1 MLSSSKQLNRC
12 IIPATFNLGCVFVF
26 FFFRMMSVIIMVGFL
41 FTICIVLLN
50 MLIGQV
56 SDTFQ
61 KFQQDEQREYE
72 VNRASIVMRME
83 QTSLCFCKVIYFIVK
98 LKKSLIFHKDKS
110 VYLPQRTNFK
120 MSQIWYPL
128 FAMFK
133 IVLDSLCY
141 FLNT

>member
-1 MLSSSKQLNRC
+1 MATVVFSTNIWQKKFTTLCSSCFQETINMLSSSKQLNRC

-26 FFFRMMSVIIMVGFL
+26 FFFRMMSVIIVVGFL

-83 QTSLCFCKVIYFIVK
+83 QTSLCFCKVIY
-98 LKKSLIFHKDKS
+98 SL
-110 VYLPQRTNFK
+110 
-120 MSQIWYPL
+120 
-128 FAMFK
+128 
-133 IVLDSLCY
+133 
-141 FLNT
+141 

>member
-26 FFFRMMSVIIMVGFL
+26 FFFQNDECDNNGGISVYN
-41 FTICIVLLN
+41 ICIVLLN

-83 QTSLCFCKVIYFIVK
+83 QTSLCFCKVIY
-98 LKKSLIFHKDKS
+98 SL
-110 VYLPQRTNFK
+110 
-120 MSQIWYPL
+120 
-128 FAMFK
+128 
-133 IVLDSLCY
+133 
-141 FLNT
+141 

>member
-1 MLSSSKQLNRC
+1 
-12 IIPATFNLGCVFVF
+12 
-26 FFFRMMSVIIMVGFL
+26 MVGFL

-72 VNRASIVMRME
+72 VNCDENGTNQSVLL
-83 QTSLCFCKVIYFIVK
+83 QGDLFIVK
-98 LKKSLIFHKDKS
+98 LKKSLIFYKDKS

-120 MSQIWYPL
+120 MSQIWYPF
-128 FAMFK
+128 FAIFK